1 MNSITDTFNYNQD
14 LLHWVNDLAD
24 RGIFTTDAELN
35 IQSWN
40 HWLELY
46 TGLNVNRVVGR
57 NLLEIYPE
65 LKTRRLDRVFC
76 QALAGQVTVL
86 SQRLHGFLL
95 PMLPDDVYKGVPY
108 MLQTAKIAPIVE
120 ASRVIGTITTIE
132 DVTERVLRES
142 ELQHQIK
149 ELKRTESAL
158 MATQSQLQYLLS
170 SSPAVIYTCPH
181 DHPYCP
187 TFVSENSLEHLGYR
201 PEEMIGDCSF
211 WRDRIHPDD
220 APELFSSIKQ
230 LYQRG
235 YSQSEYR
242 FEHSDGSYGWVR
254 DEMKLIC
261 KGENQGE
268 EIVGAL
274 YDITER
280 KRAEEQVRQQAALL
294 DIATDAIWVKDLNQ
308 NILFWNKGAENLYGW
323 TRSEATAQSSS
334 CLFEVKSAEE
344 LNQIEQTILTTGEWH
359 GELEQVT
366 KAGKSIT
373 VASRQTLVRDERD
386 RPCSILSVNT
396 DITEKKQLEAQFL
409 RAQRLESIGTL
420 ASGIAHDLN
429 NILTPILGAVQLLQ
443 MFPLNAQQ
451 MRLISMLEINTLR
464 GADLLKQVLSFAKG
478 LDGDRT
484 VIQVKHLIDETTA
497 IARETFPKSIEIT
510 TAIDPKLW
518 LISGDP
524 THLHQILMNLC
535 VNARDAMPN
544 GGILSIEAENITLT
558 KSELILDPEAQV
570 GSYIKLTVRDTGTG
584 IPPEILGRLFEPFFT
599 TKGLGKGTG
608 LGLPT
613 VRGIVKNHEGF
624 LLVSSQVG
632 KGTAF
637 TVYLPAIQGTE
648 ALTSEPTELPFGS
661 GELILVVDDEV
672 AICEIAQALLEKF
685 GYNVLTANDGM
696 EAISLYSQRSSEIA
710 VVILDM
716 MMPFMD
722 GNLTLKALQK
732 INPSVKIIAVSGL
745 LSNFPRS
752 ESGENSSITCLSK
765 PYKTRDLLR
774 LIRKNI
780 EQ

>member
-1 MNSITDTFNYNQD
+1 MNSITDTFNHNQD

-46 TGLNVNRVVGR
+46 SGLNVNRVVGR

-65 LKTRRLDRVFC
+65 LKNRRLERFFH
-76 QALAGQVTVL
+76 QALAGQVAVL

-95 PMLPDDVYKGVPY
+95 PMLPGDVYKSVPY
-108 MLQTAKIAPIVE
+108 MLQSAKIAPIME
-120 ASRVIGTITTIE
+120 ASQVIGTIATIE

-149 ELKRTESAL
+149 ELKRTESVL

-187 TFVSENSLEHLGYR
+187 TFVSENIIEHLGYR
-201 PEEMIGDCSF
+201 PEEFLEFPSF

-220 APELFSSIKQ
+220 AAELFSSIKR

-261 KGENQGE
+261 KGEQQGE

-274 YDITER
+274 YDITDR

-294 DIATDAIWVKDLNQ
+294 DIATDAIWVKDLDQ
-308 NILFWNKGAENLYGW
+308 NILFWNKGAEKLYGW
-323 TRSEATAQSSS
+323 TRQEATAQSSS
-334 CLFEVKSAEE
+334 CLFEVKSTEE
-344 LNQIEQTILTTGEWH
+344 LNRIEQTILTTGEWH

-396 DITEKKQLEAQFL
+396 NITEKKQLEAQFL

-484 VIQVKHLIDETTA
+484 LIQLKHLIDEITA
-497 IARETFPKSIEIT
+497 ITRETFPKSIEIT
-510 TAIDPKLW
+510 TAIDPQLW

-544 GGILSIEAENITLT
+544 GGILGIEAENITLT
-558 KSELILDPEAQV
+558 ESDLTLDPEAQV
-570 GSYIKLTVRDTGTG
+570 GSYIQLTIRDTGTG
-584 IPPEILGRLFEPFFT
+584 IPPEILNRLFEPFFT

-613 VRGIVKNHEGF
+613 VRGIVKNHGGF
-624 LLVSSQVG
+624 LFVSSAVG

-648 ALTSEPTELPFGS
+648 VLTSEPTELPFGS

-672 AICEIAQALLEKF
+672 AICEIAQALLQKF

-722 GNLTLKALQK
+722 GRLTLKALQK

-745 LSNFPRS
+745 LSNFPLS
-752 ESGENSSITCLSK
+752 ESGENSSISCLSK
-765 PYKTRDLLR
+765 PYKTRDLL
-774 LIRKNI
+774 
-780 EQ
+780 

>member
-1 MNSITDTFNYNQD
+1 MSRITDPFNSNQD

-24 RGIFTTDAELN
+24 RGIFTTDAGLN

-46 TGLNVNRVVGR
+46 SGLNGERVVGR

-65 LKTRRLDRVFC
+65 LKHRRLDRFFH
-76 QALAGQVTVL
+76 QALAGQVALL

-95 PMLPDDVYKGVPY
+95 PMLPADVYKGVPY
-108 MLQTAKIAPIVE
+108 MLQSARIAPIVE
-120 ASRVIGTITTIE
+120 ESQVIGTIATIE

-158 MATQSQLQYLLS
+158 IATQTQFQYLLS

-181 DHPYCP
+181 DQPYCP
-187 TFVSENSLEHLGYR
+187 TFVSENILEHLGYR
-201 PEEMIGDCSF
+201 PEEIIGDCSF
-211 WRDRIHPDD
+211 WRDRLHPDD

-230 LYQRG
+230 LYQTG
-235 YSQSEYR
+235 HSLSEYR
-242 FEHSDGSYGWVR
+242 FQHSDGSYGWVR

-261 KGENQGE
+261 RGPKQCE

-294 DIATDAIWVKDLNQ
+294 DVATDAIWVKDLDQ
-308 NILFWNKGAENLYGW
+308 NIRFWNKGAEKLYGW
-323 TRSEATAQSSS
+323 TRQEAIAQTSSQ
-334 CLFEVKSAEE
+334 LFDVKSATE
-344 LNQIEQTILTTGEWH
+344 LNSVEQTVLTTGEWH

-366 KAGKSIT
+366 KSGKCIT

-386 RPCSILSVNT
+386 RPRAILAVNT

-484 VIQVKHLIDETTA
+484 LLQLKHLIDEITA
-497 IARETFPKSIEIT
+497 IARETFPKSIEIS
-510 TAIDPKLW
+510 TAIDPQLW

-535 VNARDAMPN
+535 VNARDAMPT
-544 GGILSIEAENITLT
+544 GGILSIEAQNITLT
-558 KSELILDPEAQV
+558 PSQLILDPEAKV
-570 GSYIKLTVRDTGTG
+570 GPYIKLTVRDTGTG

-613 VRGIVKNHEGF
+613 VRGIVKNHGGF
-624 LLVSSQVG
+624 LLVSSQVE

-637 TVYLPAIQGTE
+637 TVYLPAIQGTP
-648 ALTSEPTELPFGS
+648 ALTSEPTELCFGS

-672 AICEIAQALLEKF
+672 AICEIAQALLQKF
-685 GYNVLTANDGM
+685 GYHVLTAADGM

-716 MMPFMD
+716 MMPLMD
-722 GNLTLKALQK
+722 GALTLKALQK

-745 LSNFPRS
+745 VSNLPLSK
-752 ESGENSSITCLSK
+752 SGENSSPTYLSK

-774 LIRKNI
+774 LIRQQI
-780 EQ
+780 EP

>member
-1 MNSITDTFNYNQD
+1 MNRITDPFNYNQD

-24 RGIFTTDAELN
+24 RGIFTTDAQLN

-46 TGLNVNRVVGR
+46 SGLNADRVVGQ

-65 LKTRRLDRVFC
+65 LKHRRLDRFFD
-76 QALAGQVTVL
+76 QALAGQVAVL

-95 PMLPDDVYKGVPY
+95 PMLPADVYKDVPY
-108 MLQTAKIAPIVE
+108 MLQSAKIAPIVE
-120 ASRVIGTITTIE
+120 ASRVIGTIATLE

-142 ELQHQIK
+142 ELHHQIK

-170 SSPAVIYTCPH
+170 SSPAVIYTCPAKQ
-181 DHPYCP
+181 PYSP
-187 TFVSENSLEHLGYR
+187 TFVSENIVEHLGYR
-201 PEEMIGDCSF
+201 PEEIVGDCSF

-220 APELFSSIKQ
+220 APELFSSIKL

-235 YSQSEYR
+235 HSQSEYR
-242 FEHSDGSYGWVR
+242 FWHPEGSYRWVR

-261 KGENQGE
+261 KGEHQVE

-274 YDITER
+274 YDITDR
-280 KRAEEQVRQQAALL
+280 KRVEEQVRQQAALL

-308 NILFWNKGAENLYGW
+308 TIQFWNKGAEKLYGW
-323 TRSEATAQSSS
+323 TREEASAQSSS
-334 CLFEVKSAEE
+334 RLFEVKSAEE
-344 LNQIEQTILTTGEWH
+344 LNRIEQTVLTTGEWH
-359 GELEQVT
+359 GELEQIT

-373 VASRQTLVRDERD
+373 VASRQTLVRDDRD

-484 VIQVKHLIDETTA
+484 LLQIKHLIDETTA

-510 TAIDPKLW
+510 TAIDPQLW

-544 GGILSIEAENITLT
+544 GGILSIEAENLNLT
-558 KSELILDPEAQV
+558 PSDLILDPAAQV
-570 GSYIKLTVRDTGTG
+570 GSYIKLTIRDTGTG
-584 IPPEILGRLFEPFFT
+584 ISPEILDRLFEPFFT
-599 TKGLGKGTG
+599 TKALGQGTG

-613 VRGIVKNHEGF
+613 VRGIVKNHGGF
-624 LLVSSQVG
+624 LLISSQLG
-632 KGTAF
+632 QGTAF

-648 ALTSEPTELPFGS
+648 ALASEPQELPFGA

-672 AICEIAQALLEKF
+672 AICEIAQALLQKF
-685 GYNVLTANDGM
+685 GYHVLTANDGM

-722 GNLTLKALQK
+722 GMLTLKALQK
-732 INPSVKIIAVSGL
+732 INSSVKVIAISGL
-745 LSNFPRS
+745 LSNFPLA
-752 ESGENSSITCLSK
+752 ELGDDNSFTYLSK
-765 PYKTRDLLR
+765 PYKTRDLLC
-774 LIRKNI
+774 LIRKQI

>member
-1 MNSITDTFNYNQD
+1 MNRITDTFNYNQD

-40 HWLELY
+40 HWLEVY
-46 TGLNVNRVVGR
+46 SGLKGNRVVGR

-65 LKTRRLDRVFC
+65 LKHRRLERFFH
-76 QALAGQVTVL
+76 QALAGQVAIL

-95 PMLPDDVYKGVPY
+95 PMLPGDVYKSVPY
-108 MLQTAKIAPIVE
+108 MLQSAKIAPIVQ
-120 ASRVIGTITTIE
+120 ASRVIGTIATIE
-132 DVTERVLRES
+132 DVTERVLREA
-142 ELQHQIK
+142 ELQHQIQ

-170 SSPAVIYTCPH
+170 SSPAVIYTCPP
-181 DHPYCP
+181 DRPYCP
-187 TFVSENSLEHLGYR
+187 NFVSENIIERLGYR
-201 PEEMIGDCSF
+201 PEEFLEFPRF
-211 WRDRIHPDD
+211 WRDRIHPEDVPD
-220 APELFSSIKQ
+220 LCSSIND

-235 YSQSEYR
+235 HALREYR
-242 FEHSDGSYGWVR
+242 VRHSDGSYRWVR
-254 DEMKLIC
+254 DEMKLIG
-261 KGENQGE
+261 KGEQQVA

-294 DIATDAIWVKDLNQ
+294 DVATDAIWVKDLEQ
-308 NILFWNKGAENLYGW
+308 NILFWNKGAEKLYGW
-323 TRSEATAQSSS
+323 TRQEATAQSSS
-334 CLFEVKSAEE
+334 RLFEVKSAEE
-344 LNQIEQTILTTGEWH
+344 LNYIEQTILTTGEWH

-373 VASRQTLVRDERD
+373 VASRQTLVRDDRD

-451 MRLISMLEINTLR
+451 MRLVSMLEINTLR

-484 VIQVKHLIDETTA
+484 LIQVKHLIDETTA
-497 IARETFPKSIEIT
+497 IARETFPKSIEIS
-510 TAIDPKLW
+510 TAIDPQLW

-544 GGILSIEAENITLT
+544 GGILSIQSENITLT
-558 KSELILDPEAQV
+558 EADLTLDPEAHV
-570 GSYIKLTVRDTGTG
+570 GSYIKLTIRDTGTG
-584 IPPEILGRLFEPFFT
+584 IPPEILDRLFEPFFT
-599 TKGLGKGTG
+599 TKGSGKGTG

-613 VRGIVKNHEGF
+613 VRGIVKNHSGF

-648 ALTSEPTELPFGS
+648 ALTSEPTELPFGT

-672 AICEIAQALLEKF
+672 AICEIAQALLQKF
-685 GYNVLTANDGM
+685 GYHVLTANDGM

-722 GNLTLKALQK
+722 GSLTLKALQK
-732 INPSVKIIAVSGL
+732 INPSVKVIAVSGL
-745 LSNFPRS
+745 LSNFPLA

-765 PYKTRDLLR
+765 PYKTRDLLC
-774 LIRKNI
+774 LIRKQI

>member
-1 MNSITDTFNYNQD
+1 MSNITDPLNPNQD

-24 RGIFTTDAELN
+24 RGIFTTDADLN

-40 HWLELY
+40 HWLEIY
-46 TGLNVNRVVGR
+46 SGLSVNRVMGR
-57 NLLEIYPE
+57 NLLDIYPE
-65 LKTRRLDRVFC
+65 LKQRRLDRFFH
-76 QALAGQVTVL
+76 QALAGQVTFL

-95 PMLPDDVYKGVPY
+95 PMLPTDVYKTVPY
-108 MLQTAKIAPIVE
+108 MLQSAKIAPLME
-120 ASRVIGTITTIE
+120 ASRVIGTISTIE

-158 MATQSQLQYLLS
+158 IATQTQLQYLLS
-170 SSPAVIYTCPH
+170 SSPAVIYTCPA

-187 TFVSENSLEHLGYR
+187 SFISENILEHLGYR
-201 PEEMIGDCSF
+201 PEDILGDSSF

-220 APELFSSIKQ
+220 APELFASIKQ
-230 LYQRG
+230 LYHTG
-235 YSQSEYR
+235 HSLSEYR
-242 FEHSDGSYGWVR
+242 FQHPDGSYRWVR

-261 KGENQGE
+261 KEEKQRE

-294 DIATDAIWVKDLNQ
+294 DVATDAIWVKDLQ
-308 NILFWNKGAENLYGW
+308 QTIVFWNKGAEKLYGW
-323 TRSEATAQSSS
+323 TRSEAIAQTSSH
-334 CLFEVKSAEE
+334 LFDVKSAQE
-344 LNQIEQTILTTGEWH
+344 LNRIEQTVLTTGEWH
-359 GELEQVT
+359 GELQQIT
-366 KAGKSIT
+366 KAGKSII

-386 RPCSILSVNT
+386 RPYSILSVNT

-429 NILTPILGAVQLLQ
+429 NILTPILGAVQLLE

-451 MRLISMLEINTLR
+451 MRLVSMLEINTLR

-478 LDGDRT
+478 LDGNRT
-484 VIQVKHLIDETTA
+484 LIQIKHLIDEIMA
-497 IARETFPKSIEIT
+497 IARETFPKSIEINT
-510 TAIDPKLW
+510 KINPKLW

-544 GGILSIEAENITLT
+544 GGTLSIQAENFTLT
-558 KSELILDPEAQV
+558 QSDLTLDPEAQL
-570 GSYIKLTVRDTGTG
+570 GSYVKLTIRDTGTG
-584 IPPEILGRLFEPFFT
+584 IPPEILDRLFEPFFT
-599 TKGLGKGTG
+599 TKGVGKGTG

-613 VRGIVKNHEGF
+613 VRGIVKNHGGF
-624 LLVSSQVG
+624 LSVSSQVG
-632 KGTAF
+632 KGSAF
-637 TVYLPAIQGTE
+637 TVYLPAMQGTE
-648 ALTSEPTELPFGS
+648 VLTSEPTELPFGS

-672 AICEIAQALLEKF
+672 AICEIAQALLQKF
-685 GYNVLTANDGM
+685 GYNVLTAADGM

-716 MMPFMD
+716 MMPLMD
-722 GNLTLKALQK
+722 GKLTLKALQK

-745 LSNFPRS
+745 MTNLPVSNSPQK
-752 ESGENSSITCLSK
+752 SGPTYLSK
-765 PYKTRDLLR
+765 PYKTRDLLT
-774 LIRKNI
+774 LIRSKI
-780 EQ
+780 EE